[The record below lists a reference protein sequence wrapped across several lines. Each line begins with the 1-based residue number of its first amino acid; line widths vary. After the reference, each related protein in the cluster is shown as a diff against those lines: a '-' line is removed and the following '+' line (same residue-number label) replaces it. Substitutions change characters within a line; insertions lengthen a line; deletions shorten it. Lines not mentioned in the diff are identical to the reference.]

1 MEIELRELDKP
12 GRCAFCHAPI
22 GVAPVVCDRCGTR
35 LHAECLAALRVCPTL
50 GCGTR
55 LPQGK
60 PRRTFLPVAIAFA
73 GVSLLLALGLRGAQH
88 VLDERVRASAPVTPP
103 NPPESPRRGSCPA
116 GYPDDSEGHFG
127 RAREESSRDPA
138 AAIRD
143 YTLHLEHVPGDPS
156 ALSNR
161 GLLKL
166 DAGDLD
172 GALADL
178 DKSLEIV
185 SDHVHPLL
193 HRARL
198 KTIRQ
203 DFDGAIADY
212 TKAIELDPTDGAA
225 CRNRALARDHKGDFD
240 GAMADYTKAIEL
252 DPKEPRSYH
261 YRGCLL
267 YDRRKWT
274 DALADFRKA
283 DEVATS
289 YREYPQLRIWLVRA
303 RLGERHAATKE
314 LAEYLA
320 AMKSHDDWYS
330 KMARLLTD
338 QLSEDDFFKAAES
351 PDPKTDRGQK
361 CEAYFY
367 AAIRRLI
374 DGDREKAREY
384 LEKCLQT
391 DAKTYFE
398 YSSAR
403 SELQALDRGE

>member
-1 MEIELRELDKP
+1 MGLHGREILGQLLR
-12 GRCAFCHAPI
+12 C
-22 GVAPVVCDRCGTR
+22 
-35 LHAECLAALRVCPTL
+35 
-50 GCGTR
+50 
-55 LPQGK
+55 
-60 PRRTFLPVAIAFA
+60 
-73 GVSLLLALGLRGAQH
+73 GVSLA
-88 VLDERVRASAPVTPP
+88 E
-103 NPPESPRRGSCPA
+103 
-116 GYPDDSEGHFG
+116 
-127 RAREESSRDPA
+127 
-138 AAIRD
+138 
-143 YTLHLEHVPGDPS
+143 PS
-156 ALSNR
+156 AHEPDAQLGIFPIGSR
-161 GLLKL
+161 HLVGLAEVGQGVRPLP
-166 DAGDLD
+166 AVVEQ
-172 GALADL
+172 AA
-178 DKSLEIV
+178 SIV
-185 SDHVHPLL
+185 IRPRLL
-193 HRARL
+193 
-198 KTIRQ
+198 
-203 DFDGAIADY
+203 G
-212 TKAIELDPTDGAA
+212 
-225 CRNRALARDHKGDFD
+225 
-240 GAMADYTKAIEL
+240 IEL

>member
-212 TKAIELDPTDGAA
+212 TKAIELDP
-225 CRNRALARDHKGDFD
+225 
-240 GAMADYTKAIEL
+240 
-252 DPKEPRSYH
+252 KEPRSYH